1 MILAAGRGERLR
13 PLTDNCPKP
22 LIKVNGKPL
31 ILYHLQKLRDI
42 GISTVVVNSAWLS
55 DMICDYLGSGSQFGL
70 KIIHSVEQAG
80 GLETAGGIIND
91 LDNFN
96 NEPFLVIN
104 GDTFIDGDYSQFLVD
119 LNKNE
124 MAHLFM
130 VDNPPHNLKGDFSL
144 LDGKV
149 TKGTEFTFS
158 GVAVYKPQAFK
169 GYKAERM
176 PLKPLFEK
184 WLKREQLFGCKLQG
198 AWFDAGTVER
208 IDAIEKYI
216 KENKV

>member
-13 PLTDNCPKP
+13 PLTDSCPKP

-31 ILYHLQKLRDI
+31 ILYHLQKLKAI
-42 GISTVVVNSAWLS
+42 GVSQVVVNSAWLS
-55 DMICDYLGSGSQFGL
+55 NMICSYLGDGSQFGL

-80 GLETAGGIIND
+80 GLETAGGIIKA

-104 GDTFIDGDYSQFLVD
+104 GDTFIDADYSQFLIE
-119 LNKNE
+119 LNQLE

-130 VDNPPHNLKGDFSL
+130 VDNPPHNLKGDFSIL
-144 LDGKV
+144 NGKV
-149 TKGTEFTFS
+149 IKGSSFTFS
-158 GVAVYKPQAFK
+158 GVAVYNPKAFL

-176 PLKPLFEK
+176 PLKPLFMNWINK
-184 WLKREQLFGCKLQG
+184 GQLSGSKMQG
-198 AWFDAGTVER
+198 AWFDAGTIQR

-216 KENKV
+216 KENDA